1 MNILTDRLPDKLDIN
16 GVGYPVYTDFKV
28 WIKAAV
34 MLEGSERGAYLLPKL
49 LKLCLMPCNGKP
61 FPEPGGFFAAFLDFY
76 LCGEKPA
83 EAKEKKGK
91 RRPALFSYEYDAEL
105 IYAAFMAQ
113 YGIDLRAASLH
124 WWEFKALFDGL
135 CGEHKLCKIMEYRS
149 ADLSKIKDNSHRAY
163 IRRMQRIYA
172 LPDNRSEEEKDADIA
187 RALLQ

>member
-1 MNILTDRLPDKLDIN
+1 MNLLTDRLPDKLDIN
-16 GVGYPVYTDFKV
+16 GVGYPVYTDFRV

-61 FPEPGGFFAAFLDFY
+61 FPEPGGFFAAFLNFY

-83 EAKEKKGK
+83 EAKKKKGK

-113 YGIDLRAASLH
+113 YGIDLRAAYT
-124 WWEFKALFDGL
+124 ALISFIGFL
-135 CGEHKLCKIMEYRS
+135 TEIQIIINTLMKHIFSFRNRFAVKI
-149 ADLSKIKDNSHRAY
+149 
-163 IRRMQRIYA
+163 
-172 LPDNRSEEEKDADIA
+172 
-187 RALLQ
+187 